1 METGRLGKTM
11 ENLISREEFDEFSQN
26 QETKSLTLERE
37 LLSKIDENLENTR
50 QKLKDFEQSKP
61 AAVARVATGSNGDR
75 LEVVP
80 SEAVLSIIKTEMKN
94 LGVSEIPKLPD
105 IPTPDDVMMIVQSEI
120 QKIWPIVDEIIV
132 NAAIETKEKG
142 MP

>member
-11 ENLISREEFDEFSQN
+11 DNLISREEFDEFSQN
-26 QETKSLTLERE
+26 QETKCLTLERE
-37 LLSKIDENLENTR
+37 LLSKIDENLETTKQTLEDFESKRGTGSDNNNTPEVI
-50 QKLKDFEQSKP
+50 QAEEVLTMIKNELKD
-61 AAVARVATGSNGDR
+61 
-75 LEVVP
+75 
-80 SEAVLSIIKTEMKN
+80 
-94 LGVSEIPKLPD
+94 LGVSEIPKIPE
-105 IPTPDDVMMIVQSEI
+105 IPTPDDVLIIVQSEI